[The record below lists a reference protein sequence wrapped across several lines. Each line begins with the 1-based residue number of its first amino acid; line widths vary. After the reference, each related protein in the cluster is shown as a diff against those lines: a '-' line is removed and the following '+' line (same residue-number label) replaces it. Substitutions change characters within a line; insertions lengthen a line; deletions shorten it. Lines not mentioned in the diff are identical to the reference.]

1 MISVSAITHA
11 TEDSERVRSNLRR
24 LLGAELAVDS
34 SEGHHGNPIE
44 VSAGPAPGAAA
55 AIAGAVPA
63 ELLERALGS
72 GEGRAYL
79 RLDKQAISEGRIALS
94 DADPVRVTVSGG
106 VREWRRAAPRAR
118 APSL

>member
-24 LLGAELAVDS
+24 LLGAEKLGVEA

-44 VSAGPAPGAAA
+44 ISAGPAPGAAA

-79 RLDKQAISEGRIALS
+79 RLDKQAISEGRISLS
-94 DADPVRVTVSGG
+94 DSDPVRVTVPGG
-106 VREWRRAAPRAR
+106 VREWRRAVP
-118 APSL
+118 